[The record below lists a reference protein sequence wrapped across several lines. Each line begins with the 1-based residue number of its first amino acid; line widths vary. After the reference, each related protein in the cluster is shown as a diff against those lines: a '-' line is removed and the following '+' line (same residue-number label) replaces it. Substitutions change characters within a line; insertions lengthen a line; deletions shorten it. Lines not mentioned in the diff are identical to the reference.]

1 MADQQVVTTMG
12 TSLKI
17 TVLKEA
23 TIQEFKARLRGAL
36 LRPGETGYDDARTIW
51 NGMIDRHP
59 ALIARCAG
67 VADVI
72 HAVNFAR
79 THNLLVSVRGGS
91 HNIPGNAVCDGGL
104 MIDLSRMKSIRV
116 DPLRQTVRAEGGVTW
131 GEFDHE
137 TQAFGLATTGG
148 TDATTGI
155 ASLTLGGGLGWLA
168 GKYGLACDNL
178 LAVDIVTA
186 DGRCL
191 MANATENAD
200 LFWGV
205 QGGGGNFGVV
215 TSFEYRLHPVGPVLA
230 GPLLYPFERARD
242 VLRFYR
248 DFSRAFPDEVNTVCL
263 LTTAPDGLPVVV
275 IGVCYNGAIDAGE
288 ELLKPIRAFSPP
300 LVDEIRPMPYTE
312 IQRLVGSMLQPGC
325 RNYIKSSFM
334 QSISDD
340 AIDTLIEHFA
350 TVPSPL
356 TQVFF
361 QRLGN
366 AANRVRHDATAFSHR
381 EVLCELGCLSI
392 WRDPTADDVNIRWTR
407 ALAEAMQSFTT
418 GRDYVNQMGHEA
430 DEGAERIRAA

>member
-51 NGMIDRHP
+51 NGMIDRTP
-59 ALIARCAG
+59 ALIARGVG
-67 VADVI
+67 VAAVF

-242 VLRFYR
+242 VLRFY
-248 DFSRAFPDEVNTVCL
+248 
-263 LTTAPDGLPVVV
+263 
-275 IGVCYNGAIDAGE
+275 
-288 ELLKPIRAFSPP
+288 
-300 LVDEIRPMPYTE
+300 
-312 IQRLVGSMLQPGC
+312 
-325 RNYIKSSFM
+325 
-334 QSISDD
+334 
-340 AIDTLIEHFA
+340 
-350 TVPSPL
+350 
-356 TQVFF
+356 
-361 QRLGN
+361 
-366 AANRVRHDATAFSHR
+366 
-381 EVLCELGCLSI
+381 
-392 WRDPTADDVNIRWTR
+392 
-407 ALAEAMQSFTT
+407 
-418 GRDYVNQMGHEA
+418 
-430 DEGAERIRAA
+430 